1 MTKLP
6 VFLILPLTGLAAL
19 ANAQNA
25 SNNSYQFEL
34 GAAYSTTDTDYI
46 TRSNNYS
53 VDGTYYFAPVQL
65 KNHPYAE
72 AAFIERA
79 GFMSLGGGYGESE
92 GKTSCVSAASGVG
105 RTSCRAEQEGSSAG
119 VTTGFYVADIFYF
132 EGSYSYS
139 DNKNKYNGTTF
150 SSNNDYWSAAIG
162 ITPMENMLLTTS
174 FSEGDDLFDNNYN
187 VSGKYVIPLTTG
199 QAINLEASYV
209 YYKDAPDMI
218 DDDDWIVG
226 GDYYFS
232 RAFSVGGT
240 FNSSDNYTLRSRY
253 FFNQALSL
261 DVEYSEQSNV
271 LDIDTYS
278 VGFSARF

>member
-6 VFLILPLTGLAAL
+6 FFLVLPLSGLAAF
-19 ANAQNA
+19 AEAQNA
-25 SNNSYQFEL
+25 SNNSYQFEF
-34 GAAYSTTDTDYI
+34 GATYSTSDADFI
-46 TRSNNYS
+46 TKSNNYS

-65 KNHPYAE
+65 KDNPYAE
-72 AAFIERA
+72 AAFMERA
-79 GFMSLGGGYGESE
+79 GFVSLGGGYGENE
-92 GKTSCVSAASGVG
+92 TKTACVSAASGTG
-105 RTSCRAEQEGSSAG
+105 RTSCRTGQEGSSAG

-139 DNKNKYNGTTF
+139 DNENKYNGRTF

-162 ITPMENMLLTTS
+162 IAPMENMLLTTS
-174 FSEGDDLFDNNYN
+174 FAEGNDLFGDNYN
-187 VSGKYVIPLTTG
+187 ISGKYVIPFTSG
-199 QAINLEASYV
+199 QALNLEASYA
-209 YYKDAPDMI
+209 YYKDAPDI
-218 DDDDWIVG
+218 ADDDDWIVG

-261 DVEYSEQSNV
+261 DVEYSEQRDF

-278 VGFSARF
+278 VGLSARF